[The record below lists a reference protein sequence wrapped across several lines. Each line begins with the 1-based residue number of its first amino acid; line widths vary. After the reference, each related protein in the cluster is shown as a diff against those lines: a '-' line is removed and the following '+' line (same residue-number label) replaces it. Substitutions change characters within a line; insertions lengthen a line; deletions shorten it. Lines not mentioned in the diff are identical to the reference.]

1 MRVLVEIEN
10 VDIVELDVEILIDGL
25 QGPADPDV
33 IFEFD
38 RDGLVGEGLEKA
50 VMEEESVPPVSCA
63 MN

>member
-10 VDIVELDVEILIDGL
+10 VDIVELDIEILIDGL

-38 RDGLVGEGLEKA
+38 RDGLVGEGLEKTSHG
-50 VMEEESVPPVSCA
+50 ESR
-63 MN
+63 